1 MRVNFSECRKDCGA
15 NGRCHLLLDVPYC
28 RCDSDFEWSIER
40 QLCVQSLSIDLYE
53 DDLIYDE
60 LDIDLSEYIKPIGK
74 ILNLV
79 FLNQKF

>member
-1 MRVNFSECRKDCGA
+1 M
-15 NGRCHLLLDVPYC
+15 DVPYC

-40 QLCVQSLSIDLYE
+40 QLCVQSLSIDLYD

-74 ILNLV
+74 ILNPVYLNQR
-79 FLNQKF
+79 FLNVNSCGI